1 MGRSEMAASAPALAG
16 RGVRPLIDPGV
27 VRVSAVR
34 QDGAARISPVWPPTG
49 TGDVRL
55 PMMLRS
61 TGAADPLHDGPTLIQ
76 GIVPDRAGAADAAHA
91 ADAADAAGEVKLL
104 GRTIHVNGRGTATGC
119 TAAVTGSLDRKLVLT
134 RPIVLRIVVREIVP
148 IRSGTGTATRT

>member
-61 TGAADPLHDGPTLIQ
+61 TGAADPLHDGRTLVHSL
-76 GIVPDRAGAADAAHA
+76 VPDRDGA
-91 ADAADAAGEVKLL
+91 ADAADAASEVKLR
-104 GRTIHVNGRGTATGC
+104 GRTIHVDDEGTATGC
-119 TAAVTGSLDRKLVLT
+119 TAAVPESLDRKLVVT
-134 RPIVLRIVVREIVP
+134 QPMVFRIVVREIVP
-148 IRSGTGTATRT
+148 IRSGTGAATRT